1 MKPTIRLSEKI
12 VLLSQSI
19 IKVRVLLL
27 TSKELQM
34 KQTVHLLA
42 ILMAI
47 FYCTPCVAA
56 VDPLDVMEIT
66 PAEGTVTSLQSFTI
80 TFGDP
85 VG

>member
-1 MKPTIRLSEKI
+1 
-12 VLLSQSI
+12 
-19 IKVRVLLL
+19 
-27 TSKELQM
+27 
-34 KQTVHLLA
+34 
-42 ILMAI
+42 MAF